1 MSLFS
6 FGKKVKLYAPVD
18 GTLVDLSTVAADETG
33 FAVTPDRHHIFSPI
47 TGTVSALI
55 PEQRAIKLST
65 GKLDV
70 LLKMGTN
77 MSETPATYVHEG
89 DQVTPETPLAFV
101 DQEQANENNE
111 DTTVMVIVENAAEH
125 AKGLKLSTSGQVSHD
140 QEVATVVAK

>member
-65 GKLDV
+65 A
-70 LLKMGTN
+70 
-77 MSETPATYVHEG
+77 S
-89 DQVTPETPLAFV
+89 
-101 DQEQANENNE
+101 
-111 DTTVMVIVENAAEH
+111 
-125 AKGLKLSTSGQVSHD
+125 STCYSKWGRI
-140 QEVATVVAK
+140 